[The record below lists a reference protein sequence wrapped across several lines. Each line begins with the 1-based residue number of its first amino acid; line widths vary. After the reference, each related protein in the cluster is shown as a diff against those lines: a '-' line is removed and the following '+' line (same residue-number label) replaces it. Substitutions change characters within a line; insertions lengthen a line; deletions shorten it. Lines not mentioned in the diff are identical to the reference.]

1 MNLAELSIPLKIRL
15 KTDLPGKDSQLKMG
29 IKSKPL
35 YNFTNKEED
44 AKPSAVL
51 ILLHEHHSEICFF
64 LTERTHTVEHH
75 RGQISLPGGT
85 QEPGET
91 LWETALRETNEEI
104 GVRTNE
110 IKCLGALSP
119 LFVIVTGFMIYPFIG
134 MSHSKLEI
142 TPEPNEVETVFPV
155 AVNDFIDDKN
165 MKIENRNIRGFDVNV
180 PYFHFNNYKVWGATS
195 MILSEFKTI
204 LEELMNE

>member
-1 MNLAELSIPLKIRL
+1 MNLTELSIHLEKRL
-15 KTDLPGKDSQLKMG
+15 ETTLPGKNAHTIMG

-44 AKPSAVL
+44 ARPSAVL
-51 ILLHEHHSEICFF
+51 ILIHEHQGDICFF

-75 RGQISLPGGT
+75 RGQISLPGGA
-85 QEPGET
+85 QESGET

-104 GVRTNE
+104 GVATDN
-110 IKCLGALSP
+110 IKLLGPLSP
-119 LFVIVTGFMIYPFIG
+119 LFVIVTGFKIHPFVG
-134 MSHSKLEI
+134 MTHSLLEI
-142 TPEPNEVETVFPV
+142 NPEPNEVETVFPV
-155 AVNDFIDDKN
+155 QVNDLVDSNN

-180 PYFHFNNYKVWGATS
+180 PYFHFNQYKVWGATS

-204 LEELMNE
+204 LEELINE

>member
-15 KTDLPGKDSQLKMG
+15 KTNLPGKDSQLKMG

-75 RGQISLPGGT
+75 RGQISLPGGA

-91 LWETALRETNEEI
+91 LWETALRETHEEI
-104 GVRTNE
+104 GVSANHIE
-110 IKCLGALSP
+110 ILGPISP
-119 LFVIVTGFMIYPFIG
+119 LFVIVTGFMIYPYIG
-134 MSHSKLEI
+134 MTHSLLEI
-142 TPEPNEVETVFPV
+142 NPEPNEVETVFPV
-155 AVNDFIDDKN
+155 SVNDLIDGHN
-165 MKIENRNIRGFDVNV
+165 MKTENRNIRGFNVNV
-180 PYFHFNNYKVWGATS
+180 PYFHFGNYKVWGATS
-195 MILSEFKTI
+195 MILNEFRTLLKEI
-204 LEELMNE
+204 FNN